1 MAEIAGTCCMHCL
14 QCALLAMQ
22 SEQTMAEQEAALG
35 QLRDQLTEV
44 RASHA
49 QLEQALAASTAES
62 QATIEALRSSMACA
76 SSEALELAQR
86 RCAAQLR
93 EPASL
98 TLFCPPAGLVDT
110 FKTLNALKPGEG
122 VVVLKSE
129 AVAGVPDLTTLV
141 SSWAVVELRLHGPCV
156 HE

>member
-1 MAEIAGTCCMHCL
+1 
-14 QCALLAMQ
+14 
-22 SEQTMAEQEAALG
+22 MAEQEAALG

-86 RCAAQLR
+86 RCAAQLH

-98 TLFCPPAGLVDT
+98 TLLCPPAGLVDT
-110 FKTLNALKPGEG
+110 IKTLNALKPGEG
-122 VVVLKSE
+122 LWFSRV
-129 AVAGVPDLTTLV
+129 
-141 SSWAVVELRLHGPCV
+141 RQ
-156 HE
+156 

>member
-1 MAEIAGTCCMHCL
+1 MHGTECWPL
-14 QCALLAMQ
+14 FNTLPSVQSLAMQ

-49 QLEQALAASTAES
+49 QLEQALASSTAES

-86 RCAAQLR
+86 RYTPQLLW
-93 EPASL
+93 PASPCFL
-98 TLFCPPAGLVDT
+98 APSQ
-110 FKTLNALKPGEG
+110 
-122 VVVLKSE
+122 VVLIRWMSE
-129 AVAGVPDLTTLV
+129 A
-141 SSWAVVELRLHGPCV
+141 WKAVMHFVE
-156 HE
+156 

>member
-1 MAEIAGTCCMHCL
+1 MLCHRLSLGWSLGVHVAREGGQHRVSCILLARQIRLRIEEVAIPIYMHCL
-14 QCALLAMQ
+14 QRAVLAMQ

-35 QLRDQLTEV
+35 QLREQLTEV

-86 RCAAQLR
+86 RCAPQLLQS
-93 EPASL
+93 PCLSCLA
-98 TLFCPPAGLVDT
+98 PPAGLSDRMG
-110 FKTLNALKPGEG
+110 L
-122 VVVLKSE
+122 
-129 AVAGVPDLTTLV
+129 
-141 SSWAVVELRLHGPCV
+141 
-156 HE
+156 